1 MAEGFARAAFEP
13 GDDICPPWP
22 WWWRRPGPPPPW
34 WDDSLVELGRDVF
47 AGLTLV
53 NLAAHV
59 ADVEVSRVL
68 ARTGAELVGKS
79 AQAFTETLSQ

>member
-1 MAEGFARAAFEP
+1 MPEGIAFEP

-34 WDDSLVELGRDVF
+34 WDENLTEIGRDVF

-53 NLAAHV
+53 NLAAQISNR
-59 ADVEVSRVL
+59 ELSRSL
-68 ARTGAELVGKS
+68 AQTGAELVGKS
-79 AQAFTETLSQ
+79 AQQLTQTLGR